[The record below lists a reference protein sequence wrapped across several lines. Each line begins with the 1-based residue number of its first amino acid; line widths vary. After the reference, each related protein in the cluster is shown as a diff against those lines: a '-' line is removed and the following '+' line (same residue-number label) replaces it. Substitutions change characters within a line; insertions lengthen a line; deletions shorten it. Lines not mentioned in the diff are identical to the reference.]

1 MLLML
6 LLQVTLL
13 MPLLQ
18 IPLLA
23 ALSSS
28 EELRR
33 LATESLKVQ
42 RLLPSRP
49 RASAWAVDR
58 ASWESALIVQ
68 QPFLRML
75 VVLLMVLLLI
85 QSPLLAAVPSS
96 EGLRQPP
103 RCEQLRLQPLAA
115 AWTDDRASS
124 ESGRIEKEV
133 LLMLPSLLQV
143 PVLVLLIQVPPLR
156 ALLLRRL
163 ASEQIRPRPLASVW
177 ADDHA
182 SSGWAWIEKQ
192 LWLSRRLLLPMPPAL
207 LLVLLVLLELL
218 PQLPLQVLLLQAPP
232 LAALPSS
239 AVLRRPAVETL
250 KGQQPSL
257 QPLAFASADD
267 HASWGSEWI
276 EKQGRLLQPE

>member
-218 PQLPLQVLLLQAPP
+218 LQLPLQVLLLQAPP

-267 HASWGSEWI
+267 HASWGSE
-276 EKQGRLLQPE
+276 